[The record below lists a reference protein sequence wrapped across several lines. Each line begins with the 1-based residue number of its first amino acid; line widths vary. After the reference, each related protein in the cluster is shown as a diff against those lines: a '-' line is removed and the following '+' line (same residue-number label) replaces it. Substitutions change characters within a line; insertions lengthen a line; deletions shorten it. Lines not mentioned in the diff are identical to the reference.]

1 MNQPGQPAAAPP
13 ESSAASS
20 SPPCVE
26 LRPPQQVMRLSRM
39 GARYPTRLSFVR
51 SLLRKMA
58 REQWRISRPLFALDD
73 GGFGDAVYRVETPDG
88 VYSLVCFSD
97 PLAAEER
104 SDRVIAS
111 KWDTS
116 FTLVQ
121 GEVDASMRAELR
133 ANVPRQ
139 EAGRASTRQIVTC
152 RANRSVRL
160 FDAVVDALAAGR
172 QPALEDVARVGYLL
186 RTTAVY
192 GSGKLGM
199 ADFERVRRV
208 TCFDQPFRHEM
219 LAVYLVREFSL
230 DMVDHIAARR
240 SADAAAKLSPALR
253 RCFGIGNATGLG
265 MAPYLVYHPRLLQQW
280 VLGYERALARVK
292 AVPSAGDAER
302 ERFAELLARAVRYI
316 GENHSVDELQM
327 AKHQRLLADLAALRG
342 ATDALLGQSPPWQ
355 AVADWAQANADLDGQ
370 ELINSLLIE
379 LYPELSD
386 DLGEDLACDDAM
398 QLQPG
403 MPLAELKAL
412 IERDYDWALAVDFDD
427 PEAQKMFWYVSE
439 EKLEPRLGER
449 AVEPGAELESPL
461 GIGRDAAALHRCL
474 SGLADAELAR
484 PLVELLM
491 TEPQW
496 RGIARRVQTLAGH
509 PYGEIRDNLL
519 GADMLPIDLLRFK
532 LASMGAGKYDPKSDR
547 WVRVNFFQGAPL
559 PEQSSGQLSPATA
572 DDWAFPCLA
581 DIVEGH

>member
-1 MNQPGQPAAAPP
+1 MNQANPPAAAPP
-13 ESSAASS
+13 ASSFASAA
-20 SPPCVE
+20 

-73 GGFGDAVYRVETPDG
+73 AGFGDAVYRIETPDD

-104 SDRVIAS
+104 SDRVIAT

-116 FTLVQ
+116 FTLVH
-121 GEVDASMRAELR
+121 GEIDDAQRAGLR
-133 ANVPRQ
+133 ANVPKQ

-172 QPALEDVARVGYLL
+172 QPALDEVARVGYLL

-199 ADFERVRRV
+199 ADFERVRQA

-240 SADAAAKLSPALR
+240 SGERAAKLSPELR

-265 MAPYLVYHPRLLQQW
+265 MAPYLVNHPKLLHQW
-280 VLGYERALARVK
+280 VWGYENALARVK
-292 AVPSAGDAER
+292 AVASAGDAER
-302 ERFAELLARAVRYI
+302 ARFARLLARAGRHI
-316 GENHSVDELQM
+316 AENHSSDRLQL
-327 AKHQRLLADLAALRG
+327 AKHQRLQADLGALQSESE
-342 ATDALLGQSPPWQ
+342 ALLDQPEPWR
-355 AVADWAQANADLDGQ
+355 AVADWAAQNADLDGQ

-379 LYPELSD
+379 VHPELSD
-386 DLGEDLACDDAM
+386 DLAEELARDDAM
-398 QLQPG
+398 RLEPG
-403 MPLAELKAL
+403 MSLAALKAL
-412 IERDYDWALAVDFDD
+412 IERHYAWALALDYAA
-427 PEAQKMFWYVSE
+427 PGAQKWFWYVSE

-449 AVEPGAELESPL
+449 DVEPGAELESPL
-461 GIGRDAAALHRCL
+461 GIGRDVAALHRHL
-474 SGLADAELAR
+474 SGLADAQLAR
-484 PLVELLM
+484 PLVELLIA
-491 TEPQW
+491 EPQF
-496 RGIARRVQTLAGH
+496 RGIARRVQTLAEY
-509 PYGEIRDNLL
+509 PYSEVRDNLL
-519 GADMLPIDLLRFK
+519 GAEMLPIDLLRFK

-547 WVRVNFFQGAPL
+547 WLRVNFFQGAPL
-559 PEQSSGQLSPATA
+559 PEQLGAADA

-581 DIVEGH
+581 DIVEGR